1 MHASGLAARIGMVIP
16 LAALAWLWWSRRSA
30 SAADAKALLD
40 RGAQIVDVRTRAEF
54 KAAAHPKAINIPLD
68 ELEAKAKTLDKSRPV
83 LVCCATGSRS
93 GFGVS
98 VLKRAGFTEVAN
110 LGSWQRISTLYS

>member
-1 MHASGLAARIGMVIP
+1 MAEHWIYLIP
-16 LAALAWLWWSRRSA
+16 LAALAWFFWTKRSA
-30 SAADAKALLD
+30 STSDLKAMLA

-54 KAAAHPKAINIPLD
+54 KAAAYPKAINIPLD
-68 ELEAKAKTLDKSRPV
+68 ELEAKAKTLDKARPV

-98 VLKRAGFTEVAN
+98 VLKRAGFAEVAN
-110 LGSWQRISTLYS
+110 LGSWQRIATLLS